1 MHKRKIVVLF
11 LVVFI
16 FSLYFETNVFANELE
31 NITLE
36 NDSKLLTNDDF
47 LDISDITDNSDED
60 TNYSIQNYAQSY
72 IDMLDDDIFLM
83 FDFVSSNS
91 TQIIKNNYGG
101 NLIYSNDQYK
111 ALDNDSIIKIIP
123 QEYFTTIGEHIYFG
137 LQYGFY
143 IKTFIENDLAYY
155 DGQLD
160 DVYVSDVF

>member
-123 QEYFTTIGEHIYFG
+123 QEYFTMD
-137 LQYGFY
+137 
-143 IKTFIENDLAYY
+143 N
-155 DGQLD
+155 
-160 DVYVSDVF
+160 